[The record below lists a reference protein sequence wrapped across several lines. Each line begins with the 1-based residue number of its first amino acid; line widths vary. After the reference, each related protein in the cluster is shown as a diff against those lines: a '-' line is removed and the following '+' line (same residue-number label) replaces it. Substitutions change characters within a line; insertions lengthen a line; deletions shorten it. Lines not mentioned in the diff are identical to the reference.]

1 MRKPGT
7 LMRNQHKTLA
17 LAVVIAVALLAT
29 GCASMQEDGGRDFDA
44 TWPDQA
50 EMPKAMPGAIYAQGT
65 ETSLWQNVTARNVGD
80 TLTIRLQENTSAE
93 KTASTT
99 ASKKSSAEIAG
110 PTVFGRPVTVNG
122 VPVLEGSMDSDSSFN
137 GNGASKQSNALDG
150 QISVTV
156 AKRFTNGNLL
166 VRGQKYIAINSG
178 REWVRVQGIV
188 RPSDIAPD
196 NSVVSWKI
204 ADAYISYGGQGTVAN
219 ASKPG
224 WLYRFFNSPH
234 TPF

>member
-1 MRKPGT
+1 MNHAE
-7 LMRNQHKTLA
+7 RNLSFA
-17 LAVVIAVALLAT
+17 CVIAVALLIS
-29 GCASMQEDGGRDFDA
+29 GCAMVKEDGGREFDA
-44 TWPDQA
+44 TWPAEA
-50 EMPKAMPGAIYAQGT
+50 EMPQATAGAIYAQGT
-65 ETSLWQNVTARNVGD
+65 DVSLWNNVTARNVGD

-99 ASKKSSAEIAG
+99 TNKASEAAMTGPEI
-110 PTVFGRPVTVNG
+110 FGRPITVNG
-122 VPVLEGSMDSDSSFN
+122 TPILEGSMNNESSFA

-156 AKRFTNGNLL
+156 AKRFANGNLL
-166 VRGQKYIAINSG
+166 VRGQKLVTINTG
-178 REWVRVQGIV
+178 REYVRVQGIV

>member
-1 MRKPGT
+1 MSNARVMKA
-7 LMRNQHKTLA
+7 A
-17 LAVVIAVALLAT
+17 LAALLPLVFLG
-29 GCASMQEDGGRDFDA
+29 GCAVVQEDNGRDFEA
-44 TWPDQA
+44 TWPA
-50 EMPKAMPGAIYAQGT
+50 EAPMQPNTPGAIYAQGT
-65 ETSLWQNVTARNVGD
+65 EVSLWENVTARNIGD
-80 TLTIRLQENTSAE
+80 TLTIRLQESTNAEKSVSTNTSKTSTAE
-93 KTASTT
+93 MT
-99 ASKKSSAEIAG
+99 G
-110 PTVFGRPVTVNG
+110 PTIFGAPVTANG
-122 VPVLEGSMDSDSSFN
+122 VPILEGSMNNDSSFA

-150 QISVTV
+150 AISVTV
-156 AKRFTNGNLL
+156 AKRFPNGNML
-166 VRGQKYIAINSG
+166 VRGQKWIAINSG
-178 REWVRVQGIV
+178 KEFVRVQGIV